1 MGNYFYLMDISK
13 GCCRMKEWTIKLSNY
28 IEFKQPKYIYLKLKP
43 SSSIRNYNSDKI
55 ISRIAGL
62 CRAIDKHIQT
72 INKKLFFECTAK
84 VSYYIFMEKSN
95 VQFFFIVPEVHYNSF
110 RDKIIDVWSNKITIS
125 EVEEIPIFSKECTK
139 YYMGYKKEDAMSL
152 SCDKR
157 NNVLLNSLLTTL
169 HVMEDGDKVGVLY
182 NFMPTNQKTWRVKY
196 DRTIAKLKHD
206 EPINKN
212 KLDLMYIFRKF
223 SLLIASCLDTALETI
238 NLGRPQIEKP
248 LKDLYLPKETISK
261 RDATIVK
268 TQILCFSESA
278 DKSRE
283 YNNAVSVCQSFQ
295 CLDSDNGNSI
305 TYRKYNNNNYNILDT
320 DAKGASKM
328 LMQTGEAQSCLSL
341 PGKEILDEFKVIEHT
356 NVLETEVPVKLQS
369 GYISLGLSTYH
380 GNPTEAFHRDTYD
393 QGNFPYVWIG
403 EQGSG
408 KTTGMSNYVKCIL
421 TRDEGCMVIDF
432 IKNCELSE
440 SIKKVVPKDRL
451 IELDLSD
458 TRNAQG
464 IGYNE
469 LTPSSDSPDDL
480 LDIANR
486 KAIYVQ
492 MLIDALNDTGRPDD
506 QLSTSMDRYLTGATN
521 IVFLNNNASLKDV
534 VRCLNNHIFR
544 RQCLDAIPDALRDE
558 LSDEISALNELDE
571 LGKDGDIIGTRMSK
585 IDGINHR
592 INLLRK
598 DLRLKRMFNRD
609 CSGNINLVDAMNE
622 GKIIL
627 VKMPQEYFATSYS
640 KNVIVTYLF
649 TKIWAAQLVRGSR
662 ELQPKRFHV
671 LVDEIFQAKTAMKML
686 KTQETLPQ
694 TRKFGCKFVFSCQY
708 LGQIDLIN
716 QTLKSA
722 GASYMLLKGSGR
734 ANFNELKDELAPYT
748 LEDLEAL
755 PQYSSLNIINY
766 EDGRAK
772 FVTKLPK
779 PIQ

>member
-1 MGNYFYLMDISK
+1 
-13 GCCRMKEWTIKLSNY
+13 MKEWAIKISDY
-28 IEFKQPKYIYLKLKP
+28 IEFKQPKYLYLKLVP
-43 SSSIRNYNSDKI
+43 SNSIRNYNSDKI
-55 ISRIAGL
+55 ISLVAGL
-62 CRAIDKHIQT
+62 YRDIDKQIRT
-72 INKKLFFECTAK
+72 INKKLFFECSAK
-84 VSYYIFMEKSN
+84 VSYYIYMEKSN
-95 VQFFFIVPEVHYNSF
+95 VQFYFIVPETHYNAF

-125 EVEEIPIFSKECTK
+125 EVDEIPIFDKECTK
-139 YYMGYKKEDAMSL
+139 YYMDYRKEDAMSL

-157 NNVLLNSLLTTL
+157 NNALLNSLLTTL
-169 HVMEDGDKVGVLY
+169 HVMESGDKVGVLY

-196 DRTIAKLKHD
+196 DRTIVKLKHD

-212 KLDLMYIFRKF
+212 KLDLMYVFRKF
-223 SLLIASCLDTALETI
+223 WLLVASCLDMALDTV

-248 LKDLYLPKETISK
+248 LKDLYLTKETISK

-268 TQILCFSESA
+268 AQILCFSESPN
-278 DKSRE
+278 KSRE
-283 YNNAVSVCQSFQ
+283 YSNALSVCQSFQ

-305 TYRKYNNNNYNILDT
+305 TYRKYSNKNYSILDT
-320 DAKGASKM
+320 NAKGVSIM
-328 LMQTGEAQSCLSL
+328 MMQTGEAQSCLSL
-341 PGKEILDEFKVIEHT
+341 PGREILDEYKTIEHT
-356 NVLETEVPVKLQS
+356 SVLETEVPIKLQS
-369 GYISLGLSTYH
+369 GYISLGISNYH
-380 GNPTEAFHRDTYD
+380 GNPTEAFHRDNYD
-393 QGNFPYVWIG
+393 QGNFPFVLIG

-408 KTTGMSNYVKCIL
+408 KTTCMSNYVDCIQK
-421 TRDEGCMVIDF
+421 RDEGAMVIDF

-440 SIKKVVPKDRL
+440 TIKKVVPSSRL

-469 LTPSSDSPDDL
+469 LMPSSERDFDM

-486 KAIYVQ
+486 KAIYIQ

-521 IVFLNNNASLKDV
+521 VVFLNNNASLKDV
-534 VRCLNNHIFR
+534 VRCLNDHSFR
-544 RQCLDAIPDALRDE
+544 RQCIGDVPDTLRDS
-558 LSDEISALNELDE
+558 LSDEICALNELDE
-571 LGKDGDIIGTRMSK
+571 LDSKGNVIGTRMSK

-598 DLRLKRMFNRD
+598 DLRLKMMFNRD
-609 CSGNINLVDAMNE
+609 CSENINLVDAMNK

-640 KNVIVTYLF
+640 KNVIVTYLL

-734 ANFNELKDELAPYT
+734 ANFNELKDEMAPYT

-779 PIQ
+779 PL

>member
-1 MGNYFYLMDISK
+1 
-13 GCCRMKEWTIKLSNY
+13 MKEWAIKLSDY
-28 IEFKQPKYIYLKLKP
+28 IEFKQPKYLYLKLVP
-43 SSSIRNYNSDKI
+43 SNSIRNYNSDKI
-55 ISRIAGL
+55 ISLVAGL
-62 CRAIDKHIQT
+62 YRAIDKQIRN
-72 INKKLFFECTAK
+72 INKKLFFECSAK
-84 VSYYIFMEKSN
+84 VSYYIYMEKSN
-95 VQFFFIVPEVHYNSF
+95 VQFYFIVPEAHYNAF

-125 EVEEIPIFSKECTK
+125 EVDKIPIFDKECTK
-139 YYMGYKKEDAMSL
+139 YYMDYRKEDAMSL

-157 NNVLLNSLLTTL
+157 NNLLLNSLLTTL

-182 NFMPTNQKTWRVKY
+182 NFMPTNQRGWRVKY
-196 DRTIAKLKHD
+196 DRTITKLKHD

-223 SLLIASCLDTALETI
+223 TLLIAACLDTALDTI
-238 NLGRPQIEKP
+238 NLGRPKKEKP
-248 LKDLYLPKETISK
+248 LQDLYLTKETINK

-268 TQILCFSESA
+268 AQILCFSESP

-283 YNNAVSVCQSFQ
+283 YSNAISVCQSFQ

-305 TYRKYNNNNYNILDT
+305 TYRKYSNKNYNILDT
-320 DAKGASKM
+320 TAKGVSVM
-328 LMQTGEAQSCLSL
+328 MMQTGEAQSCLSL
-341 PGKEILDEFKVIEHT
+341 PGKEILDEYKIIEHT
-356 NVLETEVPVKLQS
+356 SVLETEVPLKLQR
-369 GYISLGLSTYH
+369 GYISLGVSTYH

-393 QGNFPYVWIG
+393 QGNFPFVLIG

-408 KTTGMSNYVKCIL
+408 KTTAMSNYVNCIL

-469 LTPSSDSPDDL
+469 LKPSSNKPFDL

-486 KAIYVQ
+486 KAIYIQ
-492 MLIDALNDTGRPDD
+492 MLIDALNDTGKPDD
-506 QLSTSMDRYLTGATN
+506 QLSTSMDRYLSGATN

-534 VRCLNNHIFR
+534 VRCLNDHAFR
-544 RQCLDAIPDALRDE
+544 RHCIEAIPNVLSDD

-571 LGKDGDIIGTRMSK
+571 LNKDGEPIGTRMSK

-598 DLRLKRMFNRD
+598 DLRLKMMFNRD
-609 CSGNINLVDAMNE
+609 CSGNINLVDAMND

-694 TRKFGCKFVFSCQY
+694 TRKFGCKFVLSCQY
-708 LGQIDLIN
+708 LGQIELIN

-779 PIQ
+779 PL

>member
-1 MGNYFYLMDISK
+1 
-13 GCCRMKEWTIKLSNY
+13 MKEFNMKISDY
-28 IEFKQPKYIYLKLKP
+28 IEFKKPNYLYLKLIP
-43 SSSIRNYNSDKI
+43 SNSIRNYNSDKI
-55 ISRIAGL
+55 ISLIAGL
-62 CRAIDKHIQT
+62 YRAIDKQIRS
-72 INKKLFFECTAK
+72 INKKLFFECSAK
-84 VSYYIFMEKSN
+84 VSYYIYMEKSN
-95 VQFFFIVPEVHYNSF
+95 VQFYFIVPVTHYNAF

-125 EVEEIPIFSKECTK
+125 EVDKIPIFDKECTK
-139 YYMGYKKEDAMSL
+139 YFMDYRKEDAMSL

-182 NFMPTNQKTWRVKY
+182 NFMPTNQKGWRVKY

-212 KLDLMYIFRKF
+212 KLDLMYIFRRF
-223 SLLIASCLDTALETI
+223 TLLIANCLDAALEAI
-238 NLGRPQIEKP
+238 NLGKSQTERP
-248 LKDLYLPKETISK
+248 LKDLYLPKETITK
-261 RDATIVK
+261 RDAIIVK
-268 TQILCFSESA
+268 AQILCFSESL

-283 YNNAVSVCQSFQ
+283 YSNALSVCQSFQ
-295 CLDSDNGNSI
+295 CLDSDNGNSVV
-305 TYRKYNNNNYNILDT
+305 YRKYNNNNYNILDT
-320 DAKGASKM
+320 NAKGSSHM
-328 LMQTGEAQSCLSL
+328 LMQVGEAQSCLSL
-341 PGKEILDEFKVIEHT
+341 PGKEILDEYKAIEHT
-356 NVLETEVPVKLQS
+356 NVLETEVPVKLQT
-369 GYISLGLSTYH
+369 GYISLGTSIYH

-393 QGNFPYVWIG
+393 QGNFPFVLIG

-408 KTTGMSNYVKCIL
+408 KTTYISNYVKNIL
-421 TRDEGCMVIDF
+421 TRNEGCIVIDF
-432 IKNCELSE
+432 IKNCELCE
-440 SIKKVVPKDRL
+440 SIKKVVPSSRL

-469 LTPSSDSPDDL
+469 LRPSSNKPFDL

-486 KAIYVQ
+486 KAIYIQ
-492 MLIDALNDTGRPDD
+492 MLIDALNDTGKQDD
-506 QLSTSMDRYLTGATN
+506 QLSTSMDRYLSGATN

-534 VRCLNNHIFR
+534 VRCLNDHTFR
-544 RQCLDAIPDALRDE
+544 KQCLDAIPDVLRDD
-558 LSDEISALNELDE
+558 LSDEISALTELHE
-571 LGKDGDIIGTRMSK
+571 VSKDGEIVGTRMSK

-598 DLRLKRMFNRD
+598 DLRLKMMFNRD
-609 CSGNINLVDAMNE
+609 CSGNINLVDAMND

-662 ELQPKRFHV
+662 DLQPKRFHV

-708 LGQIDLIN
+708 LGQIELIN

-734 ANFNELKDELAPYT
+734 ANFNELKEELAPYT

-779 PIQ
+779 PL